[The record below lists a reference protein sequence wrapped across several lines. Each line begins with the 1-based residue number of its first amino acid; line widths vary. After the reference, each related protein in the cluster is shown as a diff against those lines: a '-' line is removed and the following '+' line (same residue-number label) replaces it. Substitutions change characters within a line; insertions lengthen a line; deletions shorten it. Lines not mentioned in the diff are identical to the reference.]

1 MDSLV
6 FAPRSLPRR
15 IKVFI
20 KVQSMSVIG
29 MESYPV
35 TVEVDVSRGL
45 PHFATVGLP
54 DASVKES
61 RDRIKAA
68 IKNSGYAFP
77 RDHVTVNLA
86 PADIRKEGTGF
97 DLPIAVGIL
106 AAEALIEEAALDG
119 CFFIGELSLDGSIKG
134 VRGVLPAAFKA
145 RESGIR
151 SVFVPEE
158 NAAEAAMV
166 EGIQV
171 YGVRTLPD
179 VVEFLADR
187 KIIEPLSVNADRLFQ
202 VHRHYEIDF
211 SEIKGQKQALRAL
224 EIAAAGS
231 HNVLMIGPPGSG
243 KSMLARRLP
252 TILPE
257 LSFEEAIEV
266 TKIFSVAGLLNAG
279 ETLVA
284 ARPFRA
290 PHHTISDAGLVGGG
304 QMPHPGEISLSHL
317 GVLFLDELPEFKR
330 NALEALRQPL
340 EEGAITITRSAVT
353 AAFPAR
359 FMLVAAMT
367 PCPCG
372 YFGDR
377 VRRCRCSPQ
386 QIRQYQAK
394 ISGPLLDR
402 IDLHVEVPSIQYRA
416 LSGKQENES
425 SAHVRERVVR
435 ARRRQKERFGG
446 AGIPTN
452 ASMTEKQIR
461 SFCPIDEESHQLM
474 EMAVDKLGLS
484 ARALD
489 RILKVS
495 RTIADLEGAAKIEA
509 AHVAEAIQ
517 YRSLDRNIV

>member
-1 MDSLV
+1 M
-6 FAPRSLPRR
+6 
-15 IKVFI
+15 FI

-35 TVEVDVSRGL
+35 TVEVDVSQGL
-45 PHFATVGLP
+45 PQFATVGLP

-106 AAEALIEEAALDG
+106 AAESLIEEAVLDG

-171 YGVRTLPD
+171 YGVRALPD

-187 KIIEPLSVNADRLFQ
+187 KKIEPLGLNADLLFQ
-202 VHRHYEIDF
+202 VNRRYDIDF
-211 SEIKGQKQALRAL
+211 SEIKGQKLALRAL

-252 TILPE
+252 TILPD

-266 TKIFSVAGLLNAG
+266 TKVFSVAGLLSAG
-279 ETLVA
+279 ETLIA
-284 ARPFRA
+284 ARPFRS
-290 PHHTISDAGLVGGG
+290 PHHTISDVGLVGGG
-304 QMPHPGEISLSHL
+304 QMPHPGEISLAHL

-340 EEGAITITRSAVT
+340 EEGTITITRSAVT
-353 AAFPAR
+353 TAFPAK
-359 FMLVAAMT
+359 FMLVAAMN

-402 IDLHVEVPSIQYRA
+402 IDLHVEVPSVQYRA
-416 LSGKQENES
+416 LTGKEDNES
-425 SAHVRERVVR
+425 SAEVRKRVVG
-435 ARRRQKERFGG
+435 ARHRQQERFGIEG
-446 AGIPTN
+446 VPAAN
-452 ASMTEKQIR
+452 ARMTEKQIR

-474 EMAVDKLGLS
+474 EMAVEKLGLS
-484 ARALD
+484 ARAMN

-495 RTIADLEGAAKIEA
+495 RTIADLDGAEKIEA